1 MLARE
6 AEEVNR
12 SQRRQQLYSGVG
24 GKPLPAKREMA
35 APWVATTIVFPSP
48 AGLIQHIRHLHVWGR
63 PHWAVDQTTLHVW
76 PKHLVRPSSPSP
88 PPACMPAPSP
98 YSATS
103 PYWFPPHYMVLI
115 IFLLIFTHCY
125 FFSLLFFYQYP

>member
-1 MLARE
+1 MFYILTPSITEIQVSPEAFASKGGGGGEPEPKEAAALQWGRRE
-6 AEEVNR
+6 AVAGEEGDGSSMGGYHPCVP
-12 SQRRQQLYSGVG
+12 LSGRFG
-24 GKPLPAKREMA
+24 SAHKALA
-35 APWVATTIVFPSP
+35 
-48 AGLIQHIRHLHVWGR
+48 
-63 PHWAVDQTTLHVW
+63 
-76 PKHLVRPSSPSP
+76 LVRPSSPSP
-88 PPACMPAPSP
+88 PPAWMPAPSP